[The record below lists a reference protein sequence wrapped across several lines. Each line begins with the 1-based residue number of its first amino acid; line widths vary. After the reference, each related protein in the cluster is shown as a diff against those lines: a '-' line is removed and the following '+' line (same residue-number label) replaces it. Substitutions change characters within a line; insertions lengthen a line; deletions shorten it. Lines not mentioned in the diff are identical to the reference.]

1 MGHLC
6 ARLSPSCENSVPMAT
21 SLLAGPACCPLCLGA
36 PCSMSARRL
45 TLDLCKYDQGGEFVS
60 KPMIPHLLTPYRSGP
75 DCQAPCSV
83 KLCCCRPLLR
93 QSMGQPRGRVSGTE
107 GRSAGEE
114 ALLGVLK
121 SRGTPATGPRGSRRA
136 SCQGPCSFLA
146 ASRPLSCWAVHSFHR
161 SSLSSWVT
169 RAILVIPEV
178 AVSEG
183 E

>member
-6 ARLSPSCENSVPMAT
+6 ARLSPSCENSVPTAT

-36 PCSMSARRL
+36 PRSMSARRL
-45 TLDLCKYDQGGEFVS
+45 TLDLCKCDQGGEFVS

-75 DCQAPCSV
+75 NCQAPCSV
-83 KLCCCRPLLR
+83 RLRCCRPLLR

-121 SRGTPATGPRGSRRA
+121 SRGP
-136 SCQGPCSFLA
+136 Q
-146 ASRPLSCWAVHSFHR
+146 PLSLGGVGEPHAR
-161 SSLSSWVT
+161 APAPSSPRDPSPAGPFIHFTGL
-169 RAILVIPEV
+169 R
-178 AVSEG
+178 
-183 E
+183 